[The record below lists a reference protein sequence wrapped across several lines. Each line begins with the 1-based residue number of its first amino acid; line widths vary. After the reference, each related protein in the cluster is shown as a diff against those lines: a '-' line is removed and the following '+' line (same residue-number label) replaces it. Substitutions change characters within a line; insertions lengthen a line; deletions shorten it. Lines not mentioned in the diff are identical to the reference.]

1 LKEISKKHGEEIV
14 RRYIYCKSGLERNE
28 VLRQRD
34 ADEAFNSAKE
44 ELDEKLAKNQLTQAQ
59 YDALL
64 QQAEDERLKTLSE
77 DVDYSGIRGM
87 LFNVRAQE
95 LFEQYQSGAL
105 TEAQYKQK
113 IEELKN
119 KKADVVKNWKDFA
132 IISVADLES
141 RATSAE
147 LDELWSKINEAT
159 NETLR
164 IDFESGMID
173 RETYEAEKNMMK
185 YYVPLR
191 DWENTKAEEMYEYR
205 HDMTPAVSSNQK
217 KAKGRE
223 SEAANPMATIALMAQ
238 NAIVRGN
245 RNKMKQKLYSFVV
258 NRPNDLA
265 SVRNVWY
272 VRDANNQWEAQYAN
286 TSAASNQEE
295 ANQIIEQ
302 FEANMEVLAAQG
314 DAFKG
319 KLKQGMGY
327 RASRKQKDEHVVA
340 VMINGKEY
348 GVYINGN
355 PRAAQAVNGLTNAEN
370 VDDGYA
376 WIDNLKRLYGGSLTS
391 WNPDFI
397 IPNFVRDTIHAS
409 TMTFLDRG
417 VLGSVQY
424 MANIPKIFAQVSAE
438 VSGLSTGNAKLHQYF
453 EEFVA
458 NGGET
463 GYTEVHTLEDYKKEY
478 QKLMDEAKGLKA
490 GIKKG
495 VKLPF
500 QKIAKVLEAANRIAE
515 DVNRFNAYVTSREA
529 GENIVNSISAAKNIT
544 VNFNRKGAL
553 HANSSVYGKVASFMN
568 RWILFFNPSVQ
579 GLYQLVSKSRMN
591 PKRATALGATIIAS
605 GFFMPLLNEMLVAAF
620 GGDDEDDYWNQ
631 SDFKRRN
638 NWMLFVGDG
647 YLSIPL
653 PPVLREIYGM
663 GDIIYGVMTGHI
675 PPQRAIYDVMNQVQ
689 SAIGFVTLLPEVSQ
703 EPDVQTWLKGFAPD
717 LASPFLDIM
726 SNTNFMG
733 RPIAKWTDYNETD
746 PEYERVYKGVG
757 KHWVALSKV
766 LNELGG
772 NETRRSDWWGNMIN
786 PAMMEHLVTSYT
798 GGIGKTINNLA
809 GMAIDAVEGDKE
821 NMDVFRKAPIVPRF
835 YTPNDEKTVYPGINR
850 KFYEFEYQYNNAK
863 KSLKKSQNGVN
874 SGEHPEWQ
882 KYIDEMDK
890 NGEKK
895 FIEYFKKEQKKLKK
909 LQDKLKEDPN
919 NKELEKKVYDKK
931 AEISAESFKIL
942 SGQK

>member
-1 LKEISKKHGEEIV
+1 
-14 RRYIYCKSGLERNE
+14 
-28 VLRQRD
+28 
-34 ADEAFNSAKE
+34 
-44 ELDEKLAKNQLTQAQ
+44 
-59 YDALL
+59 
-64 QQAEDERLKTLSE
+64 
-77 DVDYSGIRGM
+77 
-87 LFNVRAQE
+87 
-95 LFEQYQSGAL
+95 
-105 TEAQYKQK
+105 
-113 IEELKN
+113 
-119 KKADVVKNWKDFA
+119 
-132 IISVADLES
+132 
-141 RATSAE
+141 
-147 LDELWSKINEAT
+147 
-159 NETLR
+159 
-164 IDFESGMID
+164 
-173 RETYEAEKNMMK
+173 
-185 YYVPLR
+185 
-191 DWENTKAEEMYEYR
+191 
-205 HDMTPAVSSNQK
+205 
-217 KAKGRE
+217 
-223 SEAANPMATIALMAQ
+223 
-238 NAIVRGN
+238 
-245 RNKMKQKLYSFVV
+245 
-258 NRPNDLA
+258 
-265 SVRNVWY
+265 
-272 VRDANNQWEAQYAN
+272 
-286 TSAASNQEE
+286 
-295 ANQIIEQ
+295 
-302 FEANMEVLAAQG
+302 
-314 DAFKG
+314 
-319 KLKQGMGY
+319 
-327 RASRKQKDEHVVA
+327 
-340 VMINGKEY
+340 
-348 GVYINGN
+348 
-355 PRAAQAVNGLTNAEN
+355 
-370 VDDGYA
+370 
-376 WIDNLKRLYGGSLTS
+376 
-391 WNPDFI
+391 
-397 IPNFVRDTIHAS
+397 
-409 TMTFLDRG
+409 
-417 VLGSVQY
+417 
-424 MANIPKIFAQVSAE
+424 
-438 VSGLSTGNAKLHQYF
+438 
-453 EEFVA
+453 
-458 NGGET
+458 
-463 GYTEVHTLEDYKKEY
+463 
-478 QKLMDEAKGLKA
+478 
-490 GIKKG
+490 
-495 VKLPF
+495 
-500 QKIAKVLEAANRIAE
+500 
-515 DVNRFNAYVTSREA
+515 
-529 GENIVNSISAAKNIT
+529 
-544 VNFNRKGAL
+544 
-553 HANSSVYGKVASFMN
+553 
-568 RWILFFNPSVQ
+568 
-579 GLYQLVSKSRMN
+579 
-591 PKRATALGATIIAS
+591 
-605 GFFMPLLNEMLVAAF
+605 
-620 GGDDEDDYWNQ
+620 
-631 SDFKRRN
+631 
-638 NWMLFVGDG
+638 MLFVGDG